1 MHDAAQNQERCR
13 NPRKFNVDFTKI
25 QARFNIPLIEYP
37 VEFLE
42 RSVVRSST
50 TTNSMDIFSVV
61 QLIGGLAFFLYGMNI
76 MSSGLE
82 QIAGGKMEHMLRKVA
97 SNKMLSLLVG
107 AGITIAI
114 QSSSA
119 LTVMLVGLV
128 NSGILSFGE
137 TIGVLMGSNIG
148 TTLTAWLLSLAGME
162 SGNIFISLL
171 KPENFAPIF
180 ALIGI
185 IMIMASKTQKRK
197 SIGNIAVGFAVLMY
211 GMTMMSDAMAPLA
224 DMPQFTDLMT
234 AFKNPLL
241 ALLFS
246 AAFTGV
252 IQSSAASVGILQ
264 ALSLTGKV
272 TYGIAI
278 PIIMGQNIGTCVTA
292 LISSIGVS
300 KNAKKV
306 AVVHF
311 SFNIIGTI
319 IFLVPFMIV
328 EAILH
333 PAIIDTPISPFMIA
347 VCHTLFNVLTTIILL
362 PFTKQLEKL
371 ANKIIKEEPT
381 AKVEESI
388 MLDDRL
394 LTMPAFAVAK
404 ANEVTIEMATSAK
417 LAVMQG
423 TSLISKW
430 NEEVAA
436 EVDQLED
443 GLDRFEDILGTY
455 LVKLSHT
462 QLTDTDH
469 RKVAKMLHSINDLE
483 RMGDHA
489 KNLIGVA
496 DEIAKKGIT
505 FSQHATEE
513 LAVLT
518 QALHEIV
525 KRTIK
530 AFNENDLAL
539 AASVEPL
546 EQVIDSLIS
555 EIKAR
560 HILRLQ
566 RGNCTIELGFILTDL
581 LNNYERISDHCSNI
595 AVALIEA
602 EHDTFEAH
610 SYLHNVREAED
621 TGFQDLYESYRAQF
635 ALRPKT

>member
-1 MHDAAQNQERCR
+1 
-13 NPRKFNVDFTKI
+13 
-25 QARFNIPLIEYP
+25 
-37 VEFLE
+37 
-42 RSVVRSST
+42 
-50 TTNSMDIFSVV
+50 MDIFSVIT
-61 QLIGGLAFFLYGMNI
+61 LIGGLAFFLYGMNI

-82 QIAGGKMEHMLRKVA
+82 KIAGGKMEHMLRKVA
-97 SNKMLSLLVG
+97 SNKLLSLVVG

-148 TTLTAWLLSLAGME
+148 TTLTAWLLSLAGLE
-162 SGNIFISLL
+162 SGNIFINLL
-171 KPENFAPIF
+171 KPKNFAPIF
-180 ALIGI
+180 ALIGV
-185 IMIMASKTQKRK
+185 IMIMVSKTQKRK

-224 DMPQFTDLMT
+224 DMPQFKELMT

-264 ALSLTGKV
+264 ALSLTGEV

-306 AVVHF
+306 AVVHL

-319 IFLVPFMIV
+319 ICLVPFIIV
-328 EAILH
+328 EAVFK
-333 PAIIDTPISPFMIA
+333 PAIIDAAISPFAIA
-347 VCHTLFNVLTTIILL
+347 VCHSLFNVITTLVLL

-371 ANKIIKEEPT
+371 ANKVIKEEAT
-381 AKVEESI
+381 AKVEETI
-388 MLDDRL
+388 VLDDRL

-404 ANEVTIEMATSAK
+404 AVEVTNEMAAAAELSVTK
-417 LAVMQG
+417 G
-423 TSLISKW
+423 TSLVSAW
-430 NEEVAA
+430 DETTAH

-443 GLDRFEDILGTY
+443 DIDCYEDKLGTY

-462 QLTDTDH
+462 ELSDADH

-496 DEIAKKGIT
+496 DEINKKGIT
-505 FSQHATEE
+505 FSPHATEE
-513 LAVLT
+513 LVVLT
-518 QALHEIV
+518 DALHEIV
-525 KRTIK
+525 RRSIR
-530 AFNENDLAL
+530 AFINNDIAL
-539 AASVEPL
+539 ASSVEPL
-546 EQVIDSLIS
+546 EQVIDGLIS
-555 EIKAR
+555 EVKAR

-566 RGNCTIELGFILTDL
+566 HGNCTIELGFILTDL
-581 LNNYERISDHCSNI
+581 LNNYERISDHCSNV

-610 SYLHNVREAED
+610 SYLHNMREAEN
-621 TGFQDLYESYRAQF
+621 TAYQDLYESYRTQF